1 LTALP
6 ESLRRLRMLILD
18 VDGTQ
23 TDGYVYYGPSA
34 GPLKRFHVRDG
45 QGVTN
50 IQRRGVMVAFIS
62 GDVSEATTLR
72 ARRLSVE
79 ECLQG
84 VEDKASVVRG
94 LLAQYKVAPDEAAY
108 MGDEAGDIP
117 AMDQVG
123 LAIAP
128 GDAVQEVR
136 ARADWVTEAAGGSGA
151 VREVCD
157 AIAAA
162 RSADE

>member
-1 LTALP
+1 LTDLP
-6 ESLRRLRMLILD
+6 ERLRRLRLLILD

-50 IQRRGVMVAFIS
+50 VQRRGVMVAFIS

-72 ARRLSVE
+72 ARRLSVD

-84 VEDKASVVRG
+84 VEDKASVVRS
-94 LLAQYKVAPDEAAY
+94 LLAQYEVAPDEAAY

-117 AMDQVG
+117 AMDEAG

-128 GDAVQEVR
+128 GDAVEEVK
-136 ARADWVTEAAGGSGA
+136 ARADWVTKALGGSGA

-162 RSADE
+162 RSVE

>member
-1 LTALP
+1 MTDLP
-6 ESLRRLRMLILD
+6 ARLRQLRMLILD

-23 TDGYVYYGPSA
+23 TDGHVYYGLPQ
-34 GPLKRFHVRDG
+34 GPLKRFFVRDG

-84 VEDKASVVRG
+84 VEDKGAVVRG

-108 MGDEAGDIP
+108 MGDEPGDIP

-128 GDAVQEVR
+128 GDAVEEVK
-136 ARADWVTEAAGGSGA
+136 ARADWVTEARGGSGA

-157 AIAAA
+157 AIAEAKQ
-162 RSADE
+162 ADE

>member
-1 LTALP
+1 MTDLP
-6 ESLRRLRMLILD
+6 ERLRRLRLLILD

-50 IQRRGVMVAFIS
+50 VQRRGVMVAFIS

-72 ARRLSVE
+72 ARRLSVD

-84 VEDKASVVRG
+84 VEDKASVVRS
-94 LLAQYKVAPDEAAY
+94 LLAQYEVAPDEAAY

-117 AMDQVG
+117 AMDEAG

-128 GDAVQEVR
+128 GDAVEEVK
-136 ARADWVTEAAGGSGA
+136 ARADWVTKALGGSGA

-162 RSADE
+162 RSVE

>member
-1 LTALP
+1 
-6 ESLRRLRMLILD
+6 
-18 VDGTQ
+18 
-23 TDGYVYYGPSA
+23 
-34 GPLKRFHVRDG
+34 
-45 QGVTN
+45 
-50 IQRRGVMVAFIS
+50 MVAFIS

-84 VEDKASVVRG
+84 VEDKAAVVRG

-128 GDAVQEVR
+128 GDAVQEVK
-136 ARADWVTEAAGGSGA
+136 ARADWVTEARGGSGA

-157 AIAAA
+157 AIAEAKQT
-162 RSADE
+162 DE

>member
-1 LTALP
+1 MTDLP
-6 ESLRRLRMLILD
+6 ERLRRLRLLILD

-50 IQRRGVMVAFIS
+50 VQRRGVMVAFIS

-72 ARRLSVE
+72 ARRLSVD

-84 VEDKASVVRG
+84 VEDKASVVRS
-94 LLAQYKVAPDEAAY
+94 LLAQYEVAPDEAAY

-117 AMDQVG
+117 AMDEAG

-128 GDAVQEVR
+128 GDAVEEVK
-136 ARADWVTEAAGGSGA
+136 ARADWVTKALGGSGA

-162 RSADE
+162 RSAE